1 MRWLALVRPGDWLVV
16 LLGAVFCACAFHF
29 AWQGGVAGKAIIK
42 HGGAV
47 FAELDLLHDQTI
59 EVPGLLGVTL
69 IEVRA
74 RRVRV
79 VSDPGPRQYCVLQGW
94 LSRAGEVAVC
104 APNQVSVQVAGSGE
118 VYDSLSY

>member
-1 MRWLALVRPGDWLVV
+1 MRWLSLVRPGDWLVV
-16 LLGAVFCACAFHF
+16 ILGVSICVLSYSLV
-29 AWQGGVAGKAIIK
+29 WQDGAAEKVIVKRGGEI
-42 HGGAV
+42 
-47 FAELDLLHDQTI
+47 FAELDLLYDRQI
-59 EVPGLLGVTL
+59 DVPGPLGVTRL
-69 IEVRA
+69 EVRA

-104 APNQVSVQVAGSGE
+104 APNQVSVLVIGRKE

>member
-1 MRWLALVRPGDWLVV
+1 MRWLSLVRPGDWLVV
-16 LLGAVFCACAFHF
+16 ILGVSICALSYSLV
-29 AWQGGVAGKAIIK
+29 WQDGAAEKVIVKRGGEI
-42 HGGAV
+42 
-47 FAELDLLHDQTI
+47 FAELDLLYDRQI
-59 EVPGLLGVTL
+59 DVPGPLGVTRL
-69 IEVRA
+69 EVRA

-104 APNQVSVQVAGSGE
+104 APNQVSVLVLGRKE

>member
-1 MRWLALVRPGDWLVV
+1 MILEILICVLSYSLVWQD
-16 LLGAVFCACAFHF
+16 GAAEKVIVKR
-29 AWQGGVAGKAIIK
+29 GGEI
-42 HGGAV
+42 
-47 FAELDLLHDQTI
+47 FAELDLLYDRQI
-59 EVPGLLGVTL
+59 DVPGPLGVTRL
-69 IEVRA
+69 EVRA

-104 APNQVSVQVAGSGE
+104 APNQVSVLVLGRKE

>member
-1 MRWLALVRPGDWLVV
+1 MRWLSLVRPGDWLVV
-16 LLGAVFCACAFHF
+16 ILGVSICVLSYSLV
-29 AWQGGVAGKAIIK
+29 WQDGAAEKVIVKRGGEI
-42 HGGAV
+42 
-47 FAELDLLHDQTI
+47 FAELDLLYDRQI
-59 EVPGLLGVTL
+59 DVPGPLGVTRL
-69 IEVRA
+69 EVRA

-104 APNQVSVQVAGSGE
+104 APNQVSVLVLGRKE

>member
-1 MRWLALVRPGDWLVV
+1 MRWLSLVRSGDWLVV
-16 LLGAVFCACAFHF
+16 ILGVSICVLSYSLV
-29 AWQGGVAGKAIIK
+29 WQDGAAEKVIVKRGGEI
-42 HGGAV
+42 
-47 FAELDLLHDQTI
+47 FAELDLLYDRQI
-59 EVPGLLGVTL
+59 DVPGPLGVTRL
-69 IEVRA
+69 EVRA

-104 APNQVSVQVAGSGE
+104 APNQVSVLVLGRKE

>member
-1 MRWLALVRPGDWLVV
+1 MSCLSLVRPGDWLVV
-16 LLGAVFCACAFHF
+16 ILGVSICVLSYSLV
-29 AWQGGVAGKAIIK
+29 WQDGAAEKVIVKRGGEI
-42 HGGAV
+42 
-47 FAELDLLHDQTI
+47 FAELDLLYDRQI
-59 EVPGLLGVTL
+59 DVPGPLGVTRL
-69 IEVRA
+69 EVRA

-104 APNQVSVQVAGSGE
+104 APNQVSVLVLGRKE

>member
-1 MRWLALVRPGDWLVV
+1 MRWLSLVRPGDWLVV
-16 LLGAVFCACAFHF
+16 ILGAIVSVLSFPLV
-29 AWQGGVAGKAIIK
+29 WQGGVAEKVIVK
-42 HGGAV
+42 RGGEV
-47 FAELDLLHDQTI
+47 FAELDLLHDRQI
-59 EVPGLLGVTL
+59 DVPGPLGVTQL
-69 IEVRA
+69 EVRA

-104 APNQVSVQVAGSGE
+104 APNQVSVLVLGRKE